1 MTYTHVI
8 YVALLEERLP
18 QSAAII
24 DPEDLTHDN
33 LFNIGFLP
41 STLEHLVYGCDIYQ
55 MSYALNVYCDYQ
67 IHFVYPDGI
76 EHFLEHRFTLF
87 GSRPVVFLLCA
98 NDYKTIVSYCIQLSR
113 YHDSSF
119 CYLVNEEQKKTLLLS
134 NTFTHTDE
142 VLSFLYEQA
151 EKQIPID
158 PSMTPYTVPVFA
170 RDIDTRIL
178 FKQSRVNTLTAQR
191 VVGNWGF
198 PYGDYTHEDLDKAS
212 KAAHS
217 APDSTTRQ
225 DLVVNQIA
233 QLNAIEQM
241 AWDQLKPI
249 EGSTNF
255 LLHNQLCAPLILCAP
270 YTNADIRK
278 AYVDATEN
286 PAYKHIQDVVNMVLN
301 HEYTLNYIVKP
312 GKLID
317 KDSLSLLAAASTLL
331 VGRRGQFLDLMAI
344 LHGSFRHSPYLR
356 LPLQGVSINR
366 ELSFVRPALSER
378 LLNAADKKAV
388 ENVMSEFGKKL
399 ADNTLAPS
407 TREMLQKRP
416 SQIVAITDLPIEWLD
431 DNGIPLA
438 FTHDV
443 CRVPEF
449 PHSGLIQ
456 RYCFTSLSHYVVP
469 KDILKH
475 TLVVYGNRDVGFRR
489 FQDMCDDA
497 SKKLGFTTC
506 ECLTKQSFID
516 ALKKY
521 RPQLLIVDT
530 HGNVDTDT
538 RTGYLMMG
546 KEKVYPVDIIQN
558 PVHVPLV
565 FLSAC
570 NTAPAYESYNTV
582 ADAFFNNG
590 ALSVT
595 CSYMPLNI
603 YESSVL
609 YLRLLQQLNIAANKK
624 VHANWCEFISHL
636 QRTSYIQSFFFDH
649 TPKKN
654 KKTEELTQEESD
666 AMAREMTASMLF
678 QNRRKVYEHLQSGAI
693 TNNVKTKYN
702 NVIPH
707 YLIYTTLGRA
717 DLVRFESFMD
727 DSIERGKKLND
738 YNPNTNI

>member
-18 QSAAII
+18 QHAAII

-33 LFNIGFLP
+33 LFKIGFLP

-76 EHFLEHRFTLF
+76 EHFLDHRLALF
-87 GSRPVVFLLCA
+87 GTRPIVFLLCS
-98 NDYKTIVSYCIQLSR
+98 NDNKTIVNYCIQLSR
-113 YHDSSF
+113 FHDSNF
-119 CYLVNEEQKKTLLLS
+119 CYLVNEEQKQSFLLT
-134 NTFTHTDE
+134 NTFAHTDD
-142 VLSFLYEQA
+142 VLTFLYGQA
-151 EKQIPID
+151 MQQIPID
-158 PSMTPYTVPVFA
+158 TEMTPYVVPLFSG
-170 RDIDTRIL
+170 DIDRGIL
-178 FKQSRVNTLTAQR
+178 FKPSRVNTLTGQR

-198 PYGDYTHEDLDKAS
+198 PYGDYTSEDLEQAS

-217 APDSTTRQ
+217 VPDSTDRQ
-225 DLVVNQIA
+225 DILVNQIA
-233 QLNAIEQM
+233 KLNAIEQM
-241 AWDQLKPI
+241 AWDQLKSI
-249 EGSTNF
+249 VGETN
-255 LLHNQLCAPLILCAP
+255 LILHNQLCAPLILCAP

-278 AYVDATEN
+278 AYADATEN
-286 PAYKHIQDVVNMVLN
+286 PAFKHIQDVVNMVLS
-301 HEYTLNYIVKP
+301 HEYTLNYVVKP
-312 GKLID
+312 DKPID
-317 KDSLSLLAAASTLL
+317 KDLLPHIAATSILL
-331 VGRRGQFLDLMAI
+331 IDRRGQFLDLMAI

-366 ELSFVRPALSER
+366 ELSFVRPALSEK

-399 ADNTLAPS
+399 ADHTLAPS
-407 TREMLQKRP
+407 TRKMLQNRP
-416 SQIVAITDLPIEWLD
+416 SQIFAITDLPIEWLD
-431 DNGIPLA
+431 DNGIPLG
-438 FTHDV
+438 FTHDI
-443 CRVPEF
+443 CRLPEF

-456 RYCFTSLSHYVVP
+456 RYCFTSLSHYVIP

-475 TLVVYGNRDVGFRR
+475 TLVVYGCRDVEFRF

-516 ALKKY
+516 ALKKHK
-521 RPQLLIVDT
+521 PQLLIVDT
-530 HGNVDTDT
+530 HGNVDTLT
-538 RTGYLMMG
+538 RTGYIMMG
-546 KEKVYPVDIIQN
+546 EEKIYPTDIMQT
-558 PVHVPLV
+558 PVHIPLV

-603 YESSVL
+603 FESSIL
-609 YLRLLQQLNIAANKK
+609 YLRLLQQLNIAATTKI
-624 VHANWCEFISHL
+624 HANWCEFISHL
-636 QRTSYIQSFFFDH
+636 QRTSYIQSFFVDH

-654 KKTEELTQEESD
+654 RKVEELTQEETD
-666 AMAREMTASMLF
+666 AMTLEMTASMLF
-678 QNRRKVYEHLQSGAI
+678 QNRRKVYEHMQSGVVS
-693 TNNVKTKYN
+693 NKVKTKYN
-702 NVIPH
+702 NVVPH

-727 DSIERGKKLND
+727 DCIERGMKLNSC
-738 YNPNTNI
+738 NSTAN